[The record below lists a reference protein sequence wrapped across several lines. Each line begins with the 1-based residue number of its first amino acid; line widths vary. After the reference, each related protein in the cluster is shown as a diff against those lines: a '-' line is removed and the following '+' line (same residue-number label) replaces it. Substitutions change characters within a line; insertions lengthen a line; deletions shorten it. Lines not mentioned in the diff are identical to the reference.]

1 MKLFTIPALSI
12 ALMASMAFAQTS
24 TDNQTT
30 SEDTDINLSPEN
42 YAAVTFQTNRG
53 EIVLLLDKANAPI
66 SVENFLTY
74 VKDGHYDGTV
84 FHRVIPNFMI
94 QGGGFD
100 ENYAQKET
108 RDPIKNEWLNGL
120 KNIRG
125 SISMARLG
133 NQPDSAT
140 SQFFINV
147 VDNAVLD
154 TARDGAA
161 YAVFGTVV
169 EGMDAVDAI
178 RNTPTGMGKLDG
190 RPAQD
195 VPQELQVIESAS
207 VTALSDLSDTA
218 MQNAAEWKSR
228 VDEWRSAAEAA
239 EKARQEAMEQELNEA
254 KELLKGMDVNVDDLT
269 TTDSGLM
276 YIDAVVGD
284 GEQPAST
291 NATVSVHYTGWLT
304 TGSKFDSSRDRG
316 QPASFPLNRVI
327 PGWTEGV
334 SSMKVGGKR
343 YLIIP
348 SDLGYGPRGAGG
360 VIPPNAMLVFEV
372 ELLSTQGG

>member
-1 MKLFTIPALSI
+1 MATVAL
-12 ALMASMAFAQTS
+12 AQTS
-24 TDNQTT
+24 TDSQST
-30 SEDTDINLSPEN
+30 SEETDIKLSPEN

-53 EIVLLLDKANAPI
+53 DIVILLDRQNAPI
-66 SVENFLTY
+66 TVENFLTY
-74 VKDGHYDGTV
+74 VKDGHYAGTV
-84 FHRVIPNFMI
+84 FHRIIPNFMI

-100 ENYAQKET
+100 TDYAQKET

-120 KNIRG
+120 KNVRG

-169 EGMDAVDAI
+169 EGMDVVDAI

-207 VTALSDLSDTA
+207 VTDLSDLSDTA
-218 MQNAAEWKSR
+218 MQSAAEWKSR
-228 VDEWRSAAEAA
+228 VDEWRNAAEAA
-239 EKARQEAMEQELNEA
+239 EKARQEAMEQELNDA
-254 KELLKGMDVNVDDLT
+254 KELLKGMDVNIDDLREA
-269 TTDSGLM
+269 
-276 YIDAVVGD
+276 IK
-284 GEQPAST
+284 
-291 NATVSVHYTGWLT
+291 SV
-304 TGSKFDSSRDRG
+304 
-316 QPASFPLNRVI
+316 A
-327 PGWTEGV
+327 
-334 SSMKVGGKR
+334 
-343 YLIIP
+343 
-348 SDLGYGPRGAGG
+348 AG
-360 VIPPNAMLVFEV
+360 
-372 ELLSTQGG
+372 

>member
-1 MKLFTIPALSI
+1 MKLLTIPALSI

-24 TDNQTT
+24 NDDQTT
-30 SEDTDINLSPEN
+30 SEDTDIQLSPEN

-53 EIVLLLDKANAPI
+53 EIVLLLDKQNAPI

-125 SISMARLG
+125 SISMARTAV
-133 NQPDSAT
+133 PDSAT

-147 VDNAVLD
+147 VDNAILD

-169 EGMDAVDAI
+169 EGMDVVDAI

-195 VPQELQVIESAS
+195 VPQQIQVIESAA
-207 VTALSDLSDTA
+207 VTDLSDLSDTA
-218 MQNAAEWKSR
+218 LQSAAEWKQQ
-228 VDEWRSAAEAA
+228 VEQWREKAEEA
-239 EKARQEAMEQELNEA
+239 EKARKAAAE
-254 KELLKGMDVNVDDLT
+254 KELEDAKALLKEKDVNVDNLK

-276 YIDAVVGD
+276 YVDAVVGE

-304 TGSKFDSSRDRG
+304 DGTKFDSSRDRG

-334 SSMKVGGKR
+334 STMNVGSKR

>member
-1 MKLFTIPALSI
+1 MKLITISAISL
-12 ALMASMAFAQTS
+12 ALMATMSFAQS
-24 TDNQTT
+24 GSEQPAK
-30 SEDTDINLSPEN
+30 EDTSLNPDD
-42 YAAVTFQTNRG
+42 YAAVTFKTNQG
-53 EIVLLLDKANAPI
+53 DIVILLDKENAPVT
-66 SVENFLTY
+66 VENFLTY
-74 VKDGHYDGTV
+74 VEDGHYDGTV
-84 FHRVIPNFMI
+84 FHRIIPTFMI

-100 ENYAQKET
+100 KDYNQKQT
-108 RDPIKNEWLNGL
+108 RDPIVNEWQNGL

-154 TARDGAA
+154 QARDGAA

-178 RNTPTGMGKLDG
+178 RNTPTGMGQLNG

-195 VPQELQVIESAS
+195 VPQQRQVIESAE
-207 VTALSDLSDTA
+207 VTPLDTLSDSA
-218 MQNAAEWKSR
+218 MAAAAEWQQR
-228 VDEWRSAAEAA
+228 VERWRAQAKAAEEAR
-239 EKARQEAMEQELNEA
+239 EKAQEAALDQAKAFLEQQGA
-254 KELLKGMDVNVDDLT
+254 DPAQIV

-276 YIDAVVGD
+276 YFDETVGD

-291 NATVSVHYTGWLT
+291 SAVVSVHYTGWLVDGT
-304 TGSKFDSSRDRG
+304 KFDSSRDRG
-316 QPASFPLNRVI
+316 EPTSFPLNRVI
-327 PGWTEGV
+327 PGWTQGV

-343 YLIIP
+343 WLIIP
-348 SDLGYGPRGAGG
+348 SELGYGARGAGG
-360 VIPPNAMLVFEV
+360 VIPPNAMLIFEV

>member
-1 MKLFTIPALSI
+1 MKLLTIPALSI

-30 SEDTDINLSPEN
+30 SEDTDIQLSPEN

-53 EIVLLLDKANAPI
+53 EIVLLLDKQNAPI

-125 SISMARLG
+125 SISMARTAV
-133 NQPDSAT
+133 PDSAT

-147 VDNAVLD
+147 VDNAILD

-169 EGMDAVDAI
+169 EGMDVVDAI

-195 VPQELQVIESAS
+195 VPQQIQVIESAA
-207 VTALSDLSDTA
+207 VTDLSDLSDTA
-218 MQNAAEWKSR
+218 LQSAAEWKQQ
-228 VDEWRSAAEAA
+228 VEQWREKAEEA
-239 EKARQEAMEQELNEA
+239 EKARKAAAE
-254 KELLKGMDVNVDDLT
+254 KELKDAKALLKEKDVNVDNLK

-276 YIDAVVGD
+276 YVDAVVGE

-304 TGSKFDSSRDRG
+304 DGTKFDSSRDRG

-334 SSMKVGGKR
+334 STMNVGSKR

>member
-1 MKLFTIPALSI
+1 MKLLLISALTVAFTAT
-12 ALMASMAFAQTS
+12 MAFAQTKAQDPAS
-24 TDNQTT
+24 KETALNPDH
-30 SEDTDINLSPEN
+30 
-42 YAAVTFQTNRG
+42 YAAVTMKTNRG
-53 EIVLLLDKANAPI
+53 DIVILLDKKHAPI
-66 SVENFLTY
+66 TVDNFLAY
-74 VKDGHYDGTV
+74 VEGDHYDGTI

-100 ENYAQKET
+100 TNNSQKQT

-120 KNIRG
+120 KNVRG

-161 YAVFGTVV
+161 YAVFGMVV

-178 RNTPTGMGKLDG
+178 RQTPTGMGSLDG

-195 VPQELQVIESAS
+195 VPREQQVIESAGI
-207 VTALSDLSDTA
+207 TPLDDLSDSARAVAADWQQKTEA
-218 MQNAAEWKSR
+218 WSKAAEER
-228 VDEWRSAAEAA
+228 R
-239 EKARQEAMEQELNEA
+239 
-254 KELLKGMDVNVDDLT
+254 ELLENPLQAAKAFCEKQGADVNSLQT
-269 TTDSGLM
+269 TESGLM
-276 YIDAVVGD
+276 YIDEVVGD
-284 GEQPAST
+284 GEQPKST
-291 NATVSVHYTGWLT
+291 AATVSVHYTGWLIDGT
-304 TGSKFDSSRDRG
+304 KFDSSRDRG
-316 QPASFPLNRVI
+316 QPTSFPLNRVI

-343 YLIIP
+343 WLIIP
-348 SDLGYGPRGAGG
+348 SELGYGARGAGG

-372 ELLSTQGG
+372 ELLSTTGG

>member
-1 MKLFTIPALSI
+1 MKLLTIPALSI
-12 ALMASMAFAQTS
+12 ALMASMAFAQNS

-30 SEDTDINLSPEN
+30 SEDTDIQLSPEN

-53 EIVLLLDKANAPI
+53 EIVLLLDKQNAPI

-125 SISMARLG
+125 SISMARTAV
-133 NQPDSAT
+133 PDSAT

-147 VDNAVLD
+147 VDNAILD

-169 EGMDAVDAI
+169 EGMDVVDAI

-195 VPQELQVIESAS
+195 VPQQIQVIESAA
-207 VTALSDLSDTA
+207 VTDLSDLSDTA
-218 MQNAAEWKSR
+218 LQSAAEWKQQ
-228 VDEWRSAAEAA
+228 VEQWREKAEEA
-239 EKARQEAMEQELNEA
+239 EKARKAAAE
-254 KELLKGMDVNVDDLT
+254 KELEDAKALLKEKDVNVDNLKS
-269 TTDSGLM
+269 TDSGLM
-276 YIDAVVGD
+276 YVDAVVGD

-304 TGSKFDSSRDRG
+304 DGTKFDSSRDRG

-334 SSMKVGGKR
+334 STMNVGSKR